1 MYGGGSFV
9 PCKYQGDGNGLV
21 GILMSTYSSI
31 DACCDDRRADGTNSN
46 PSGTCIGQ
54 GKVLYILCTTCY
66 FRYSDNIVHV
76 RRNPT
81 PPSSVHLRRILD
93 DLEPHI

>member
-1 MYGGGSFV
+1 MEEEALS

-31 DACCDDRRADGTNSN
+31 DACCDRRADGTNSN

-54 GKVLYILCTTCY
+54 GKVLSTMYYLLLQ
-66 FRYSDNIVHV
+66 VQ
-76 RRNPT
+76 
-81 PPSSVHLRRILD
+81 
-93 DLEPHI
+93 